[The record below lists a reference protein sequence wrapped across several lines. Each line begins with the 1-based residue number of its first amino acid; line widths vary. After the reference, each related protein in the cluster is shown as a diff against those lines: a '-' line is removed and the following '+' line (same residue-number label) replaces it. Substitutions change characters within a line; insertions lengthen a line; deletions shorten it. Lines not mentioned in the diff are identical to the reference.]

1 MADVTIS
8 NDNREEWANEFRQRI
23 ITALVA
29 VGEDGTDIAAENAP
43 FDTGRL
49 SSSIS
54 YALTDDDKSVIIG
67 TDVEY
72 GPYQELG
79 TSVYKGH
86 PYLVPMLND
95 NKDRF
100 KAMIEKILE
109 G

>member
-23 ITALVA
+23 IAALVA
-29 VGEDGTDIAAENAP
+29 VGEDGTDIASENAP
-43 FDTGRL
+43 FDTGWL
-49 SSSIS
+49 SEHIS

-67 TDVEY
+67 TNVEY

-79 TSVYKGH
+79 TSMYKGH

>member
-67 TDVEY
+67 TNVEY

>member
-8 NDNREEWANEFRQRI
+8 NDNRKEWANEFRQRI
-23 ITALVA
+23 IAALVA
-29 VGEDGTDIAAENAP
+29 VGEDGADIASQNAP
-43 FDTGRL
+43 FDTGWL
-49 SSSIS
+49 SEHIS
-54 YALTDDDKSVIIG
+54 YAITDDDKSVIIG
-67 TDVEY
+67 TNVEY

-100 KAMIEKILE
+100 RAMIEKILE

>member
-67 TDVEY
+67 TNVEY

-100 KAMIEKILE
+100 RAMIQKSLE